1 MKKVFYSSLAVCVTV
16 ALFYGCVIDMNNRTI
31 DMNIIGKKITGNGKL
46 VTKEIAIEDYNK
58 IEIVGNAVLN
68 YQQLDESPYF
78 QITVDEN
85 ILQHLNIYV
94 KNNVLRIEPVKDNN
108 KNSFCNLN
116 PTKFIVNTHSK
127 QLQNIEYAGAGTINL
142 VSEIHTDK
150 LELNLAGAGTINL
163 VSEVHAEKLE
173 LNLAGAGDIVFEQSI
188 NIRRLNIDLAGAGNV
203 VSKQSV
209 NVEKLNINLAGAGD
223 IVSEQ
228 SINVG
233 QLNINLAGAGD
244 ISLKGTAETCEVNIA
259 GSGSTISPK
268 LSVKHL
274 DCNIGGS
281 GDVEI
286 DVTESIDCDIAGS
299 GTVVYTGNPSSVN
312 QAIIGSGKLKK
323 K

>member
-1 MKKVFYSSLAVCVTV
+1 MKKVFYSSLTICVV
-16 ALFYGCVIDMNNRTI
+16 VLFYGCVIDMNNHTI
-31 DMNIIGKKITGNGKL
+31 DMNIFGKKITGNGKL

-58 IEIVGNAVLN
+58 IEIVGNIVLN
-68 YQQLDESPYF
+68 YQQLDENPYF

-94 KNNVLRIEPVKDNN
+94 KNNVLRIEPVKDNS
-108 KNSFCNLN
+108 KNSFYNLN
-116 PTKFIVNTHSK
+116 PTKFIVNTLSK

-173 LNLAGAGDIVFEQSI
+173 F
-188 NIRRLNIDLAGAGNV
+188 
-203 VSKQSV
+203 
-209 NVEKLNINLAGAGD
+209 NLAGAGD

-244 ISLKGTAETCEVNIA
+244 VSLKGTAETCEVNIA

-274 DCNIGGS
+274 DCDIAGS

-312 QAIIGSGKLKK
+312 QAIVGSGKLKK